1 MHFEI
6 LEDSKSFE
14 ESAKKVPILEEQL
27 NRANDQLVLHGELQL
42 KYQQRLTELETKHC
56 EPAVELERKHCKK
69 GLIVVFRMFRMFR
82 MRCSGYCSLYVRI
95 HFVYFILDRMRKKT
109 WRGEGVDRGV
119 GEDDILKK
127 FGCISFTLQINH
139 L

>member
-56 EPAVELERKHCKK
+56 EPAVELERNHCKK
-69 GLIVVFRMFRMFR
+69 GLIVVVFRICAVQDIALFM
-82 MRCSGYCSLYVRI
+82 SV
-95 HFVYFILDRMRKKT
+95 FILCT
-109 WRGEGVDRGV
+109 
-119 GEDDILKK
+119 
-127 FGCISFTLQINH
+127 SY
-139 L
+139 